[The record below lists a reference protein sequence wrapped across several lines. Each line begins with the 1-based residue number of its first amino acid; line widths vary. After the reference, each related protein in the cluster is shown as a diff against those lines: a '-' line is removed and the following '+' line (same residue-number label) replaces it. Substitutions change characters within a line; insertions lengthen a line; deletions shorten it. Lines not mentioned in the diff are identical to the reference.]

1 MRYVALDFETG
12 NASRLSACA
21 LGVSIFED
29 AVLVAEQTTLIK
41 PPAQVGKFHW
51 GNVRVNHIKESMVVD
66 APSFDVVWR
75 QGIGELAEGSVLV
88 CHNAMFDTAVLCAC
102 LAHYHLPV
110 PECRYVCTVKV
121 AQRVWP
127 QLQNHKLDTVSQALG
142 ISLNHHEA
150 GSDARAAGL
159 ILQAALRETASS
171 DADELARKIGMR
183 MGRIS
188 CMGTVPCSIAKE
200 FQGGKTA
207 RSTQTHV

>member
-1 MRYVALDFETG
+1 MRYIALDFETG

-29 AVLVAEQTTLIK
+29 QTPAGELVTLIK

-66 APSFDVVWR
+66 APTFDIVWR
-75 QGIGELAEGSVLV
+75 ELADRVDGSVLV

-110 PECRYVCTVKV
+110 PDCRYVCTVKV

-127 QLQNHKLDTVSQALG
+127 QLVNHKLDTVAGALG
-142 ISLNHHEA
+142 IALNHHEA

-159 ILQAALRETASS
+159 ILQAALRETGCADV
-171 DADELARKIGMR
+171 DALARRIGMR
-183 MGRIS
+183 LGRIS

-200 FQGGKTA
+200 ARGGTA
-207 RSTQTHV
+207 AR

>member
-1 MRYVALDFETG
+1 MRYIALDFETG

-29 AVLVAEQTTLIK
+29 QTPAGELVTLIK

-66 APSFDVVWR
+66 APTFDIVWR
-75 QGIGELAEGSVLV
+75 ELADRVDGSVLV

-102 LAHYHLPV
+102 LAHYHLPM
-110 PECRYVCTVKV
+110 PDCRYVCTVKV

-127 QLQNHKLDTVSQALG
+127 QLINHKLDTVAGALG
-142 ISLNHHEA
+142 IALNHHEA

-159 ILQAALRETASS
+159 ILQAALRETGCADV
-171 DADELARKIGMR
+171 DALARRIGMR
-183 MGRIS
+183 LGRIS

-200 FQGGKTA
+200 TRGGTA
-207 RSTQTHV
+207 AR

>member
-1 MRYVALDFETG
+1 MRYIALDFETG

-29 AVLVAEQTTLIK
+29 QTPAGELVTLIK

-66 APSFDVVWR
+66 APTFDLVWR
-75 QGIGELAEGSVLV
+75 EIADQVDGSVLV

-102 LAHYHLPV
+102 LAHYHIPV
-110 PECRYVCTVKV
+110 PDCQYVCTVKV

-127 QLQNHKLDTVSQALG
+127 ELANHKLDTVAGALG
-142 ISLNHHEA
+142 IALNHHEA

-159 ILQAALRETASS
+159 ILQAALRETGSV
-171 DADELARKIGMR
+171 DADDLARRIGMR
-183 MGRIS
+183 LGRIS

-200 FQGGKTA
+200 TRDGKAA
-207 RSTQTHV
+207 R

>member
-29 AVLVAEQTTLIK
+29 TILVAEQATLIK

-66 APSFDVVWR
+66 APTFDAVW
-75 QGIGELAEGSVLV
+75 QGAIAELAEGSVLV

-142 ISLNHHEA
+142 IELNHHEA

-159 ILQAALRETASS
+159 ILQAALRETASA
-171 DADELARKIGMR
+171 DADELAEKIGMHL
-183 MGRIS
+183 GRIS

-200 FQGGKTA
+200 FQGGKA
-207 RSTQTHV
+207 VRSTQSCL

>member
-1 MRYVALDFETG
+1 MRYIALDFETG

-29 AVLVAEQTTLIK
+29 QTPAGELVTLIK

-66 APSFDVVWR
+66 APTFDIIWR
-75 QGIGELAEGSVLV
+75 ELADRVDGSVLV

-110 PECRYVCTVKV
+110 PDCRYVCTVKV
-121 AQRVWP
+121 AQRIWP
-127 QLQNHKLDTVSQALG
+127 QLINHKLDTVADALG
-142 ISLNHHEA
+142 IALNHHEA

-159 ILQAALRETASS
+159 ILQAALHETGCADV
-171 DADELARKIGMR
+171 DALAHRIGMR
-183 MGRIS
+183 LGRIS

-200 FQGGKTA
+200 TRGGTA
-207 RSTQTHV
+207 AR

>member
-1 MRYVALDFETG
+1 MRYIALDFETG

-29 AVLVAEQTTLIK
+29 QTPAGELVTLIK

-66 APSFDVVWR
+66 APTFDIVWR
-75 QGIGELAEGSVLV
+75 ELADRVDGSVLV

-110 PECRYVCTVKV
+110 PDCRYVCTVKV

-127 QLQNHKLDTVSQALG
+127 QLINHKLDTVAGALG
-142 ISLNHHEA
+142 IALNHHEA

-159 ILQAALRETASS
+159 ILQAALRETGCADV
-171 DADELARKIGMR
+171 DALAHRIGMR
-183 MGRIS
+183 LGRIS

-200 FQGGKTA
+200 TRGGTA
-207 RSTQTHV
+207 AR

>member
-29 AVLVAEQTTLIK
+29 NTLVAEQTTLIK

-66 APSFDVVWR
+66 APAFDEVWR

-159 ILQAALRETASS
+159 ILQAALRETASA
-171 DADELARKIGMR
+171 DADELAEKIGMR
-183 MGRIS
+183 LGRIS

-200 FQGGKTA
+200 LRGGKTV
-207 RSTQTHV
+207 RLTQTHV

>member
-1 MRYVALDFETG
+1 MRYIALDFETG

-29 AVLVAEQTTLIK
+29 QTPAGELVTLIK

-66 APSFDVVWR
+66 APTFDIVWR
-75 QGIGELAEGSVLV
+75 ELADRVDGSVLV

-110 PECRYVCTVKV
+110 PDCRYVCTVKV

-127 QLQNHKLDTVSQALG
+127 QLINHKLDTVADALG
-142 ISLNHHEA
+142 IALNHHEA

-159 ILQAALRETASS
+159 ILQAALRETGCADV
-171 DADELARKIGMR
+171 DALAHRIGMQL
-183 MGRIS
+183 GRIS

-200 FQGGKTA
+200 TRGGTA
-207 RSTQTHV
+207 AR

>member
-29 AVLVAEQTTLIK
+29 TTLVAEQTTLIK

-51 GNVRVNHIKESMVVD
+51 GNVRVNHIKESMVAD
-66 APSFDVVWR
+66 APTFDAVW
-75 QGIGELAEGSVLV
+75 QGAIGELAEGSVLV

-142 ISLNHHEA
+142 IALNHHEA

-159 ILQAALRETASS
+159 ILQAALRETASA
-171 DADELARKIGMR
+171 DADELAEKIGMR
-183 MGRIS
+183 LGRIS

-200 FQGGKTA
+200 FQGGKA
-207 RSTQTHV
+207 VRSTQSRL

>member
-1 MRYVALDFETG
+1 MRYIALDFETG

-29 AVLVAEQTTLIK
+29 QTPAGELVTLIK

-66 APSFDVVWR
+66 APTFDIVWR
-75 QGIGELAEGSVLV
+75 ELADRVDGSVLV

-110 PECRYVCTVKV
+110 PDCRYVCTVKV

-127 QLQNHKLDTVSQALG
+127 QLVNHKLDTVAGALG
-142 ISLNHHEA
+142 IALNHHEA

-159 ILQAALRETASS
+159 ILQAALRETGCADV
-171 DADELARKIGMR
+171 DALARRIGMR
-183 MGRIS
+183 LGRIS

-200 FQGGKTA
+200 TRGGTA
-207 RSTQTHV
+207 AR

>member
-1 MRYVALDFETG
+1 MRYIALDFETG

-29 AVLVAEQTTLIK
+29 QTPAGELVTLIK

-66 APSFDVVWR
+66 APTFDIVWR
-75 QGIGELAEGSVLV
+75 ELADRVDGSVLV

-110 PECRYVCTVKV
+110 PDCPYVCTVKV

-127 QLQNHKLDTVSQALG
+127 QLINHKLDTVADALG
-142 ISLNHHEA
+142 IALNHHEA

-159 ILQAALRETASS
+159 ILQAALRETGCADV
-171 DADELARKIGMR
+171 DALAHRIGMQL
-183 MGRIS
+183 GRIS

-200 FQGGKTA
+200 TRGGTA
-207 RSTQTHV
+207 AR

>member
-1 MRYVALDFETG
+1 MRYIALDFETG

-29 AVLVAEQTTLIK
+29 QTPAGELVTLIK
-41 PPAQVGKFHW
+41 PPAQVGKFHR

-66 APSFDVVWR
+66 APTFDIVWR
-75 QGIGELAEGSVLV
+75 ELADRVDGSVLV

-110 PECRYVCTVKV
+110 PDCRYVCTVKV

-127 QLQNHKLDTVSQALG
+127 QLVNHKLDTVAGALG
-142 ISLNHHEA
+142 IALNHHEA

-159 ILQAALRETASS
+159 ILQAALRETGCADV
-171 DADELARKIGMR
+171 DALARRIGMR
-183 MGRIS
+183 LGRIS

-200 FQGGKTA
+200 ARGETA
-207 RSTQTHV
+207 AH